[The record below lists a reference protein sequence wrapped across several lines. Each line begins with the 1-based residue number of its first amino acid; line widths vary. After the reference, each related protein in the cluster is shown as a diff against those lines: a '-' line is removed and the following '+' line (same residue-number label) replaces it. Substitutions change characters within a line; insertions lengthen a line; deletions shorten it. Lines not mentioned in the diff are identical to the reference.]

1 MAMRYRTLGRSGL
14 QVSSIGLGG
23 NSWGAKGR
31 RGWGAF
37 DGSASR
43 PFIKR
48 ALDCG
53 ITFFDTADAY
63 NAGESE
69 TILGAALLAYAPRE
83 EVVIAT
89 KVGLAMSERPN
100 GVGVGRKHL
109 VSAVEQSL
117 RRLGTDYVDL
127 LYVHRLDGVTPI
139 AELMASLE
147 TLVRAGKVRY
157 IGGSTMPAYK
167 FAQMILVSDASPL
180 ARPIAMQNLYN
191 LVQREEEAEMLP
203 LCAEEGVGLT
213 PYSPLARGF
222 LGANRAREGTRATER
237 ARTDAHVGELFRASD
252 YDVLDSV
259 LAAAKAHGTQPAAI
273 ALAWLLHQEVVT
285 APIIGVTRLE
295 HIDESLAALEL
306 RLTPEEI
313 AGLEAPYV
321 ARAVA
326 GLRRQGA

>member
-1 MAMRYRTLGRSGL
+1 MAMRYRAVGRSGL
-14 QVSSIGLGG
+14 LVSAIGLGG

-37 DGSASR
+37 DARESR

-69 TILGAALLAYAPRE
+69 TILGAALLDYAKRE

-89 KVGLAMSERPN
+89 KVGLAMGERPN
-100 GVGVGRKHL
+100 AAGVGRKHL
-109 VSAVEQSL
+109 VSAVEASL
-117 RRLGTDYVDL
+117 KRLGTDYVDL
-127 LYVHRLDGVTPI
+127 LYVHRLDGTTPM
-139 AELMASLE
+139 AELVATLE
-147 TLVRAGKVRY
+147 TIVRAGKARY
-157 IGGSTMPAYK
+157 IGGSTMPAYR
-167 FAQMILVSDASPL
+167 FAQMLLHSDALPL

-222 LGANRAREGTRATER
+222 LGANRAREGTRSTER
-237 ARTDAHVGELFRASD
+237 AQNDANVGDLFRASD
-252 YDVLDSV
+252 YDVLDRV
-259 LAAAKAHGTQPAAI
+259 LATAAAHGAKPAAV
-273 ALAWLLHQEVVT
+273 ALAWLLQHDVMA
-285 APIIGVTRLE
+285 APIIGVTRLGQIE
-295 HIDESLAALEL
+295 DSLAALEL
-306 RLTPEEI
+306 RLSADEI
-313 AGLEAPYV
+313 AALEAPYV
-321 ARAVA
+321 PRQVA
-326 GLRRQGA
+326 GIRGRG